1 MIATEPR
8 RHFLPVQG
16 VPTPVPP
23 TFEINGTCYMRTT
36 STGSLLLG
44 VHDKLSGAWVQVR
57 LFEDLDQAS
66 LERSGADTTLV
77 APYTLSN
84 IGVSGME
91 THHIIH
97 QVEHPQPLSLDAQTQ
112 GDFYQTTTLGSA
124 PSAIQSNL
132 SGTLIPDSYTAS
144 SYNIDICSIPSQL
157 QSDPPF
163 HLKSYASK
171 VDIDNYCAQLTH
183 RGSRDVFCPFC
194 RGSQDRV
201 SNLKR
206 HLYFR
211 FRIKVYECTKGCGQK
226 FSTADNEK
234 RHSKKCEGFAKCHL
248 SRPKRHWIP
257 HCQISTRMRPGS

>member
-91 THHIIH
+91 THHISMSL
-97 QVEHPQPLSLDAQTQ
+97 LSCVLR
-112 GDFYQTTTLGSA
+112 
-124 PSAIQSNL
+124 
-132 SGTLIPDSYTAS
+132 
-144 SYNIDICSIPSQL
+144 
-157 QSDPPF
+157 
-163 HLKSYASK
+163 H
-171 VDIDNYCAQLTH
+171 QLT
-183 RGSRDVFCPFC
+183 F
-194 RGSQDRV
+194 
-201 SNLKR
+201 
-206 HLYFR
+206 
-211 FRIKVYECTKGCGQK
+211 VYL
-226 FSTADNEK
+226 
-234 RHSKKCEGFAKCHL
+234 SK
-248 SRPKRHWIP
+248 
-257 HCQISTRMRPGS
+257 ISTPS